1 MPITFNDFLQQ
12 ANATRLGAR
21 SIIVDDAQ
29 TPQSVKHGI
38 FIFSSGQKVNDATMA
53 AFKEALQ
60 QEYGVFGLHAFDTVV
75 GTRAQLHK
83 SLRAC
88 DVKKIVSS
96 LESLKTKRFDN
107 EEARQMETNPA
118 VLELAPDVRRKV
130 ADIIQS
136 HWHGPKDDQLPE
148 ELSHALSQCKT
159 HEDIA
164 QLVNNT
170 IMTAIQL
177 AKQQVTT
184 ANTGIQPLT
193 QGESLHEAGT
203 PMGLS
208 RLSNEITVGKHE
220 TSVEDRV
227 RRGWVGAGMRV
238 NFGQTSRPV
247 IFEKLKTNGVE
258 PGFIYHNDWSKQ
270 DTSALLIDTHSQN
283 TIASLNQF
291 IAASPKLTAATQ
303 GKTDLEKGLI
313 VGRAHPAGIAF
324 AAEYVLTKELDKL
337 AQNPQ
342 PDTPLLR
349 AIKQHF
355 GPNVQKSDFFPPNGG
370 ALSPQQ
376 QANLAKVKK
385 DCFVQLRDAVMSYS
399 KTAAATD
406 PNAQLPVFKHFTERH
421 ILKLDYNE
429 SDRLSPAV
437 KPKSAQFRLPK
448 RVSVKGG
455 AIHGTVYRAV
465 RLTTADKASVGA
477 VKEAFANDLTRL
489 LGVPAQDL
497 TLVRGQ
503 YSDGH
508 PKIMLEAKFAEGYKD
523 FDGIYIEDGR
533 IKADV
538 NAEPLGKFKAIYL
551 ALADRDAIGSHGQ
564 NKGFI
569 GDPDNPTQQK
579 TFFAIDPGH
588 SLEGNGQSMVIR
600 DNLSFKQSDF
610 HNFSIFDDDTRFHKM
625 EGVLKL
631 RELRDSGAITKLF
644 MDYGL
649 AFNPQA
655 RGISDAEKAIR
666 EDIMDNL
673 MAMQSEFLGQIDKMT
688 AACADQLKL
697 YDELGADPTFKH
709 LQEQA
714 IDTIENLEKF
724 TSPTTW
730 KSENGKVELKH
741 LSVIEETRIPWTAK
755 KVGNTLVYTSAK
767 PLPQNMHAQLST
779 MQRATA
785 SHSTVTIDSQNKTT
799 ITVPL
804 SHAQEFFN
812 AFTENQII
820 QIKHSDEL
828 AARTNRPVQQP
839 AGQPVQ
845 QPNMPPP
852 PQASL
857 IDNPPPPN
865 L

>member
-88 DVKKIVSS
+88 DIKKIVSS
-96 LESLKTKRFDN
+96 LESLKTKRFAN

-118 VLELAPDVRRKV
+118 VLELAPAVRSKV
-130 ADIIQS
+130 KDIIQS
-136 HWHGPKDDQLPE
+136 HWQGPQNDQLPE
-148 ELSHALSQCKT
+148 EQTRALSQCKT
-159 HEDIA
+159 HGDIA
-164 QLVNNT
+164 KLVNNT
-170 IMTAIQL
+170 IMSAIEL
-177 AKQQVTT
+177 AKQEVTT

-193 QGESLHEAGT
+193 QGESQVDANT

-208 RLSNEITVGKHE
+208 RLGNEIMVGKHE

-399 KTAAATD
+399 KTAASTD

-551 ALADRDAIGSHGQ
+551 ALADRDAIGSHG
-564 NKGFI
+564 
-569 GDPDNPTQQK
+569 
-579 TFFAIDPGH
+579 
-588 SLEGNGQSMVIR
+588 
-600 DNLSFKQSDF
+600 
-610 HNFSIFDDDTRFHKM
+610 
-625 EGVLKL
+625 
-631 RELRDSGAITKLF
+631 
-644 MDYGL
+644 
-649 AFNPQA
+649 
-655 RGISDAEKAIR
+655 
-666 EDIMDNL
+666 
-673 MAMQSEFLGQIDKMT
+673 
-688 AACADQLKL
+688 
-697 YDELGADPTFKH
+697 
-709 LQEQA
+709 
-714 IDTIENLEKF
+714 
-724 TSPTTW
+724 
-730 KSENGKVELKH
+730 
-741 LSVIEETRIPWTAK
+741 
-755 KVGNTLVYTSAK
+755 
-767 PLPQNMHAQLST
+767 
-779 MQRATA
+779 
-785 SHSTVTIDSQNKTT
+785 
-799 ITVPL
+799 
-804 SHAQEFFN
+804 
-812 AFTENQII
+812 
-820 QIKHSDEL
+820 
-828 AARTNRPVQQP
+828 
-839 AGQPVQ
+839 
-845 QPNMPPP
+845 
-852 PQASL
+852 
-857 IDNPPPPN
+857 
-865 L
+865 